1 MKLFSD
7 ISFLWFL
14 PLAIVCFIIVYFFY
28 KKEKLKEFNRLTRA
42 ILICIKSLTFFLLF
56 ILLFD
61 IIFQFKE
68 TKVKKPIFITLT
80 DNSSSLLNYSDSN
93 NVIKDIKN
101 IHQKIK
107 EKFKNKFE
115 FRNYTIGENVR
126 SDIVNLD
133 EPISNLN
140 AGFDY
145 IYNKYFNNNIG
156 AICFISDGNFNQGSN
171 PLYGSEKIK
180 FTPIFSIGVG
190 DTIIKRD
197 QLLKNISVND
207 IAFYKN
213 KFPIEVNI
221 EASKMGK
228 VNTELSLWKDQK
240 KIDSKTIQYID
251 GDIDFISTSFIVD
264 ANNIGFNAYTVKLK
278 QESNESSYENNTR
291 TFYIEVIDSRS
302 KILFLADSPHPDIS
316 AIKQVLE
323 KDEIIDVTSS
333 LTNNWKDEL
342 DDFSLVI
349 WHNPTEKDKSL
360 LKKINKLKIPI
371 FYVLGNKS
379 SNSYINHMDLG
390 INLSSTKSFDRA
402 QGIFSN
408 DFKLFELSDMLK
420 ESIKLWQ
427 PLTVPFGEFGQ
438 NQNKILI
445 KQKIGEIVKNTPVLY
460 FNSFENQKKAVF
472 IGEGIWRWKLSNY
485 LNSNNTNS
493 FNELFQK
500 IIQYLTVKKN
510 TDPLRINLPKIIT
523 KNEPMIINAEFYNS
537 SFQPIIEPEIKFT
550 LIFQDE
556 IFANYS
562 FAKEIYNYKLNLG
575 KLNEG
580 VYKWNVNSTYNGK
593 KYNKSGTFIVENN
606 SIEDISTHAD
616 HNILQQIA
624 FKSNGLFYTLNN
636 TENLLS
642 DIDNCNDIVNIS
654 YQESNFLNLIDWRIL
669 FFIISSL
676 FILEWFIR
684 RYNGT
689 Y

>member
-28 KKEKLKEFNRLTRA
+28 KKDKLKEFNRLTRA

-140 AGFDY
+140 AGFDF